1 MKRKINVAQW
11 LMDAVTSSLPSW
23 ICRDEDDKFPL
34 ECGPQ
39 SRCPECP
46 YWDSELKQCMTPRY
60 TMRQWAQLVDK
71 VQSNS
76 FNGSLRS
83 FYLEDKNNVEDP
95 FT

>member
-1 MKRKINVAQW
+1 MTRKINCAQW
-11 LMDAVTSSLPSW
+11 LIDAVTSAYSNW
-23 ICRDEDDKFPL
+23 IRRGEDDKFPL
-34 ECGPQ
+34 QCGSK

-46 YWDSELKQCMTPRY
+46 YWDMELEQCMTPYY
-60 TMRQWAQLVDK
+60 TTRQWAQLVDK

-83 FYLEDKNNVEDP
+83 FYLEDKDDVENP

>member
-1 MKRKINVAQW
+1 MTRRINCAQW
-11 LMDAVTSSLPSW
+11 LLDAVASAYVKWL
-23 ICRDEDDKFPL
+23 ILDDDDKISL
-34 ECGPQ
+34 QCGSQ

-46 YWDSELKQCMTPRY
+46 YWDMELKQCMTPLY
-60 TMRQWAQLVDK
+60 TARQWAQLVDK

-83 FYLEDKNNVEDP
+83 FYLEDKDDVENP

>member
-11 LMDAVTSSLPSW
+11 LMDAFISSRLSW

>member
-1 MKRKINVAQW
+1 MKRKINFAQW
-11 LMDAVTSSLPSW
+11 LLDVVTSSLPNW

-46 YWDSELKQCMTPRY
+46 YWDLELKQCMTPRY

>member
-1 MKRKINVAQW
+1 MRRKINVAQW
-11 LMDAVTSSLPSW
+11 LMDAFISSRPSW

-34 ECGPQ
+34 ECGSQ
-39 SRCPECP
+39 SRCPEYP
-46 YWDSELKQCMTPRY
+46 YWNSELKQCMIPHY
-60 TMRQWAQLVDK
+60 TMRQLAQLVDK

>member
-1 MKRKINVAQW
+1 MKRKINFAQW
-11 LMDAVTSSLPSW
+11 LLDVVTSSLPSW

-46 YWDSELKQCMTPRY
+46 YWDLELKQCMTPRY

>member
-34 ECGPQ
+34 ECGSR

-71 VQSNS
+71 VIVLMAVCAV
-76 FNGSLRS
+76 FIWRT
-83 FYLEDKNNVEDP
+83 KNNVEDP

>member
-11 LMDAVTSSLPSW
+11 LMDAFISSLPSCA
-23 ICRDEDDKFPL
+23 CRDENDKFPL
-34 ECGPQ
+34 ECGSR

-83 FYLEDKNNVEDP
+83 FYLEDKK
-95 FT
+95 